1 MPNPNLDPSFSSDAA
16 YDPNDIVADPKNLF
30 ARAVTLIS
38 GQNVVRGAVLGKIT
52 AGGKYNLS
60 LSAAA
65 DGSQTPVAI
74 AAQDM
79 DASGGDKT
87 IQVYLTGD
95 FKASKL
101 TYGTAHTKATLF
113 EQLAARGIKL
123 HDDQLY

>member
-1 MPNPNLDPSFSSDAA
+1 MSIPDLIPGFSADSA
-16 YDPNDIVADPKNLF
+16 YDPNDIIADPKNLF
-30 ARAVTLIS
+30 ARAVTLVS

-52 AGGKYNLS
+52 SGGKYNLS
-60 LSAAA
+60 LSAAS

-87 IQVYLTGD
+87 IQVYLRGD

-101 TYGTAHTKATLF
+101 TYGTAHTKATVF
-113 EQLAARGIKL
+113 EALAARGICL
-123 HDDQLY
+123 HDDQIY

>member
-1 MPNPNLDPSFSSDAA
+1 MPNPNLDPSFSSDSP
-16 YDPNDIVADPKNLF
+16 YDPNDIVADPKSLF
-30 ARAVTLIS
+30 ARAVTLVS

-87 IQVYLTGD
+87 IQVFLRGD

-101 TYGTAHTKATLF
+101 TYGASHTKATLF
-113 EQLAARGIKL
+113 EALAARGICL
-123 HDDQLY
+123 HDDQIY